1 MINGNISINSHYIL
15 CIIDFMAD
23 YILSIDQGT
32 TSTRCILF
40 NKTGDSIATA
50 QQEIKQSFPFPGWV
64 EHDSNEIWES
74 VKQTYNQVLKNAGI
88 DASQIATIGITNQRE
103 TTVLWNRTT
112 GLPVYPAI
120 VWQSKQ
126 SESIC
131 KRVKAT
137 GLEKIISEKTGL
149 VVDTYFSASKIAWI
163 LENVEEARMQA
174 EVGNLA
180 FGTIDTWILWNLTEG
195 KVHATDFS
203 NASRTLL
210 FNIQTHTWD
219 AELLSI
225 FGIPSSIL
233 PEVKDSSGYFGTT
246 SRNVLGAEI
255 SINGIA
261 GDQQAALFGQ
271 GCILPGMAKN
281 TYGTGCFML
290 INTGNKRVVSQQGML
305 TTIAWGVNGEIT
317 YALEGSVFAAGS
329 AIQWL
334 RDGLKIIDH
343 ASQAEEIANE
353 TNDCGGVYFVP
364 AFVGLGAPYW
374 NSEARGSFF
383 GLTRGT
389 KRSHLVRAALESM
402 AFQTRDVFD
411 VMQNDA
417 DLTLTSLRVD
427 GGATENT
434 LLLQFQ
440 SDLLQVNVDKP
451 QNTESTALGA
461 ALLAGLSVG
470 IFASIEDCASIR
482 KSERVYSPEISSEQ
496 IEKKYALW
504 KKAVQATLAFHA
516 HSDE

>member
-1 MINGNISINSHYIL
+1 MSKYIL
-15 CIIDFMAD
+15 A
-23 YILSIDQGT
+23 IDQGT
-32 TSTRCILF
+32 TSTRCMLF
-40 NKTGDSIATA
+40 NKSGDSIATA

-64 EHDSNEIWES
+64 EHDPLEIWES
-74 VKQTYNQVLKNAGI
+74 VKSTYNQVLKSAGI
-88 DASQIATIGITNQRE
+88 DASQIASIGITNQRE

-120 VWQSKQ
+120 VWQSRQ
-126 SESIC
+126 SDSIC
-131 KRVKAT
+131 NRLKAA
-137 GLEKIISEKTGL
+137 GFENIISEKTGL

-163 LENVEEARMQA
+163 LENVEEARIQA
-174 EVGNLA
+174 ESGNLA

-210 FNIQTHTWD
+210 FNIQTHSWD

-271 GCILPGMAKN
+271 GCIQPGMAKN

-290 INTGNKRVVSQQGML
+290 ITTGNKRVVSKHGML
-305 TTIAWGVNGEIT
+305 TTIAWGIGGEIT
-317 YALEGSVFAAGS
+317 YALEGSVFVAGS

-334 RDGLKIIDH
+334 RDGLKIIDY
-343 ASQAEEIANE
+343 ASQAEEIASE
-353 TNDCGGVYFVP
+353 VDDCGGVYFVP

-389 KRSHLVRAALESM
+389 MRSHIVRAALESM

-411 VMQNDA
+411 AMQNDA

-427 GGATENT
+427 GGATENA

-440 SDLLQVNVDKP
+440 SDLLQLNVDKP
-451 QNTESTALGA
+451 HNTESTALGA

-470 IFASIEDCASIR
+470 IFATMENCASIR
-482 KSERVYSPEISSEQ
+482 KSERVFSPQVSPEQ

-504 KKAVQATLAFHA
+504 KKAVRATLVFHV

>member
-1 MINGNISINSHYIL
+1 MSKYIL
-15 CIIDFMAD
+15 A
-23 YILSIDQGT
+23 IDQGT
-32 TSTRCILF
+32 TSKRCIIF
-40 NKTGDSIATA
+40 NTTGDSIASA
-50 QQEIKQSFPFPGWV
+50 QQEIKQSFPFPGWG
-64 EHDSNEIWES
+64 EHDPIEIWES
-74 VKQTYNQVLKNAGI
+74 VKQTFDQVLKSAGI
-88 DASQIATIGITNQRE
+88 DASQIASIGISNQRE
-103 TTVLWNRTT
+103 TTVLWNRIT

-120 VWQSKQ
+120 VWQSRQ
-126 SESIC
+126 SDEIC
-131 KRVKAT
+131 NRLKAA
-137 GLEKIISEKTGL
+137 GFEQLISEKTGL

-163 LENVEEARMQA
+163 LEHVEEARMQA
-174 EVGNLA
+174 EAGNLA
-180 FGTIDTWILWNLTEG
+180 FGTIDTWILWNLTDG
-195 KVHATDFS
+195 KVHATDYS

-210 FNIQTHTWD
+210 FNIQTHSWD
-219 AELLSI
+219 SDLLSI

-271 GCILPGMAKN
+271 GCIKPGMAKN

-290 INTGNKRVVSQQGML
+290 INTGNKRVVSTHGIL
-305 TTIAWGVNGEIT
+305 TTIAWGINGDIT
-317 YALEGSVFAAGS
+317 YALEGSVFVAGA

-334 RDGLKIIDH
+334 RDGLKIIDQ
-343 ASQAEEIANE
+343 ASQSEEIASE
-353 TNDCGGVYFVP
+353 FDDCGGVYFVP

-389 KRSHLVRAALESM
+389 KRSHIVRAALESM

-411 VMQNDA
+411 AMQNDA

-427 GGATENT
+427 GGATENA

-451 QNTESTALGA
+451 HNTESTALGA

-470 IFASIEDCASIR
+470 IFATMENCASIR
-482 KSERVYSPEISSEQ
+482 KSERIYSPAVSPIE

-504 KKAVQATLAFHA
+504 KKAVRATLVFHE
-516 HSDE
+516 HSEE

>member
-1 MINGNISINSHYIL
+1 
-15 CIIDFMAD
+15 MAD

-40 NKTGDSIATA
+40 NKTGDSIATT

-64 EHDSNEIWES
+64 EHDPIEIWES

-88 DASQIATIGITNQRE
+88 YAHQIATIGITNQRE

-120 VWQSKQ
+120 VWQSRQ
-126 SESIC
+126 SDEIC
-131 KRVKAT
+131 NRIKAA
-137 GLEKIISEKTGL
+137 GFEQVISEKTGL
-149 VVDTYFSASKIAWI
+149 LVDTYFSASKIAWI
-163 LENVEEARMQA
+163 LEHVEEARMQA
-174 EVGNLA
+174 EIGNLA
-180 FGTIDTWILWNLTEG
+180 FGTIDTWILWNLTVG
-195 KVHATDFS
+195 KVHATDYS

-210 FNIQTHTWD
+210 FNIKTHSWD
-219 AELLSI
+219 EELLNI

-233 PEVKDSSGYFGTT
+233 PEVKSSSGYFGTT
-246 SRNVLGAEI
+246 PRNVLGTEI
-255 SINGIA
+255 SINGIV
-261 GDQQAALFGQ
+261 GDQQASLFGQ

-290 INTGNKRVVSQQGML
+290 INTGSKRVVSKQGLL
-305 TTIAWGVNGEIT
+305 TTIAWGIGGEIT
-317 YALEGSVFAAGS
+317 YALEGSVFVAGS

-343 ASQAEEIANE
+343 ASQVEEIACQ
-353 TNDCGGVYFVP
+353 TDDCGGVYFVP

-374 NSEARGSFF
+374 NSNARGSFF

-389 KRSHLVRAALESM
+389 ERSHIVRAALESI

-427 GGATENT
+427 GGATENA

-451 QNTESTALGA
+451 HNTESTALGA
-461 ALLAGLSVG
+461 ALLAGLSIG
-470 IFASIEDCASIR
+470 MFTTLEDCASIR
-482 KSERVYSPEISSEQ
+482 KSERVYSPVVSPEK

-504 KKAVQATLAFHA
+504 RKAVQATLVFHT

>member
-1 MINGNISINSHYIL
+1 MSKYIL
-15 CIIDFMAD
+15 A
-23 YILSIDQGT
+23 IDQGT

-40 NKTGDSIATA
+40 NKSGDSIANA
-50 QQEIKQSFPFPGWV
+50 QQEIKQSFPFSGWV
-64 EHDSNEIWES
+64 EHDPLEIWES
-74 VKQTYNQVLKNAGI
+74 VKSTYNQVLKSAGI
-88 DASQIATIGITNQRE
+88 DASQIASIGITNQRE

-120 VWQSKQ
+120 VWQSRQ
-126 SESIC
+126 SDEIC
-131 KRVKAT
+131 NRVKVS
-137 GLEKIISEKTGL
+137 GFEKVISEKTGL

-163 LENVEEARMQA
+163 LEHVEEARIQA
-174 EVGNLA
+174 KSGNLA

-219 AELLSI
+219 TELLSI

-233 PEVKDSSGYFGTT
+233 PEIKDSSGYFGTT
-246 SRNVLGAEI
+246 SSNAIRAEI

-290 INTGNKRVVSQQGML
+290 INTGNKRVVSKHGML
-305 TTIAWGVNGEIT
+305 TTIAWGIGGEIT
-317 YALEGSVFAAGS
+317 YALEGSVFVAGS

-343 ASQAEEIANE
+343 ASQAEEIASE
-353 TNDCGGVYFVP
+353 VDDCGGVYFVP

-389 KRSHLVRAALESM
+389 KRSHIIRAALESM

-411 VMQNDA
+411 AMQNDA

-427 GGATENT
+427 GGATENA

-440 SDLLQVNVDKP
+440 SDLLQLNVDKP
-451 QNTESTALGA
+451 HNTESTALGA

-470 IFASIEDCASIR
+470 IFATMENCASIR
-482 KSERVYSPEISSEQ
+482 KSERVFSPQVSPEQ

-504 KKAVQATLAFHA
+504 KKAVRATLVFHV

>member
-1 MINGNISINSHYIL
+1 MSKYIL
-15 CIIDFMAD
+15 A
-23 YILSIDQGT
+23 IDQGT

-50 QQEIKQSFPFPGWV
+50 QQEIQQSFPFPGWV
-64 EHDSNEIWES
+64 EHDPLEIWES

-88 DASQIATIGITNQRE
+88 DASQIASIGITNQRE

-126 SESIC
+126 SVEIC
-131 KRVKAT
+131 NRVKA
-137 GLEKIISEKTGL
+137 GGFEKIISEKTGL

-163 LENVEEARMQA
+163 LENVEEARIQS

-225 FGIPSSIL
+225 FGIPSSLL
-233 PEVKDSSGYFGTT
+233 PEIKDSSGYFGTT

-290 INTGNKRVVSQQGML
+290 INTGNKRVVSKQGIL
-305 TTIAWGVNGEIT
+305 TTIAWGINGEIT
-317 YALEGSVFAAGS
+317 YALEGSVFVAGS

-343 ASQAEEIANE
+343 ASQAEEIASE
-353 TNDCGGVYFVP
+353 ADDCGGVYFVP

-389 KRSHLVRAALESM
+389 NRSHLVRAALESM

-417 DLTLTSLRVD
+417 DLSLMSLRVD
-427 GGATENT
+427 GGASENA

-470 IFASIEDCASIR
+470 IFASIEDCALIR
-482 KSERVYSPEISSEQ
+482 KSERVYSPQVSPEL
-496 IEKKYALW
+496 IEKKYGLW
-504 KKAVQATLAFHA
+504 KMAVRATLAFHV

>member
-1 MINGNISINSHYIL
+1 MSNYIL
-15 CIIDFMAD
+15 A
-23 YILSIDQGT
+23 IDQGT

-40 NKTGDSIATA
+40 NKSGDSIATA

-64 EHDSNEIWES
+64 EHDPLEIWES
-74 VKQTYNQVLKNAGI
+74 VKSTYNQVLKNAGI
-88 DASQIATIGITNQRE
+88 DASQIASIGITNQRE

-120 VWQSKQ
+120 VWQSRQ
-126 SESIC
+126 SVEIC
-131 KRVKAT
+131 NRLKAA
-137 GLEKIISEKTGL
+137 GFENIISEKTGL
-149 VVDTYFSASKIAWI
+149 VVDTYFSASKITWI
-163 LENVEEARMQA
+163 LEKVEEARIQA
-174 EVGNLA
+174 NSGNLA

-210 FNIQTHTWD
+210 FNIQTHSWD
-219 AELLSI
+219 TELLSI

-233 PEVKDSSGYFGTT
+233 PEIKDSSGYFGTT
-246 SRNVLGAEI
+246 SSNAIGTEI
-255 SINGIA
+255 SVNGIA

-290 INTGNKRVVSQQGML
+290 INTGNKRVVSKHGML
-305 TTIAWGVNGEIT
+305 TTIAWGIGGEIT
-317 YALEGSVFAAGS
+317 YALEGSVFVAGS
-329 AIQWL
+329 AVQWL
-334 RDGLKIIDH
+334 RDGLKIIDQ
-343 ASQAEEIANE
+343 ASQSEEIASE
-353 TNDCGGVYFVP
+353 VDDCGGVYFVP

-389 KRSHLVRAALESM
+389 KRSHIVRAALESM

-411 VMQNDA
+411 AMQNDA

-427 GGATENT
+427 GGATENS

-451 QNTESTALGA
+451 HNTESTALGA

-470 IFASIEDCASIR
+470 IFATMENCASIR
-482 KSERVYSPEISSEQ
+482 KSERIYSPAVSPIE
-496 IEKKYALW
+496 IEKKYVLW
-504 KKAVQATLAFHA
+504 KKAVRATLAFHV

>member
-1 MINGNISINSHYIL
+1 
-15 CIIDFMAD
+15 MAD

-64 EHDSNEIWES
+64 EHDPIEIWES
-74 VKQTYNQVLKNAGI
+74 VKQTFNQVLNNAGI
-88 DASQIATIGITNQRE
+88 NASQIATIGITNQRE

-120 VWQSKQ
+120 VWQSRQ
-126 SESIC
+126 SDTIC
-131 KRVKAT
+131 NRVKAA
-137 GLEKIISEKTGL
+137 GFEKVISEKTGL

-163 LENVEEARMQA
+163 LEHVEEARMLA
-174 EVGNLA
+174 EAGNLA
-180 FGTIDTWILWNLTEG
+180 FGNIDTWILWNLTEG
-195 KVHATDFS
+195 KVHATDYS

-210 FNIQTHTWD
+210 FNIQTHSWD

-246 SRNVLGAEI
+246 SKNVLGAEI

-290 INTGNKRVVSQQGML
+290 INTGNKRVVSKNGML
-305 TTIAWGVNGEIT
+305 ITIAWGIDGEIT
-317 YALEGSVFAAGS
+317 YALEGSVFVAGS

-343 ASQAEEIANE
+343 ASQAEEIASE
-353 TNDCGGVYFVP
+353 TDDCGGVYFVP

-389 KRSHLVRAALESM
+389 KRSHIVRAALESM

-411 VMQNDA
+411 AMQNDA

-427 GGATENT
+427 GGATENA

-451 QNTESTALGA
+451 YNTESTALGA
-461 ALLAGLSVG
+461 ALLAGLSFG
-470 IFASIEDCASIR
+470 IFETMEDCASIR
-482 KSERVYSPEISSEQ
+482 KSELIYKPLVSPEEV
-496 IEKKYALW
+496 EKKYALW
-504 KKAVQATLAFHA
+504 KRAVRATLVFHE

>member
-1 MINGNISINSHYIL
+1 
-15 CIIDFMAD
+15 MAD

-50 QQEIKQSFPFPGWV
+50 QKEIKQSFPFPGWV
-64 EHDSNEIWES
+64 EHDPIEIWES
-74 VKQTYNQVLKNAGI
+74 VKQTFDQVLKIAGI
-88 DASQIATIGITNQRE
+88 NANQIATIGITNQRE
-103 TTVLWNRTT
+103 TTVLWNRTS

-120 VWQSKQ
+120 VWQSRQ
-126 SESIC
+126 SDEIC
-131 KRVKAT
+131 NRLKAA
-137 GLEKIISEKTGL
+137 GLEQVISEKTGL

-163 LENVEEARMQA
+163 LEHVEEARMQA
-174 EVGNLA
+174 EAGNLA

-195 KVHATDFS
+195 KVHATDYS

-210 FNIQTHTWD
+210 FNIQTHSWD
-219 AELLSI
+219 AELSNI

-233 PEVKDSSGYFGTT
+233 PEIKDSSGYFGTT
-246 SRNVLGAEI
+246 SKNVLGAEI

-290 INTGNKRVVSQQGML
+290 INTGNKRVFSKLGML
-305 TTIAWGVNGEIT
+305 TTIAWGINGEIT
-317 YALEGSVFAAGS
+317 YALEGSVFVAGS

-343 ASQAEEIANE
+343 ASQAEEIASE
-353 TNDCGGVYFVP
+353 TDDSGGVYFVP

-389 KRSHLVRAALESM
+389 KRSHIVRAALESM

-411 VMQNDA
+411 AMQNDA

-427 GGATENT
+427 GGATENA

-451 QNTESTALGA
+451 HNTESTALGA

-470 IFASIEDCASIR
+470 IFKTMEDCASIR
-482 KSERVYSPEISSEQ
+482 KSEHIYSPVVSPEE

-504 KKAVQATLAFHA
+504 RKAVQATLVFHA

>member
-1 MINGNISINSHYIL
+1 MT
-15 CIIDFMAD
+15 D

-32 TSTRCILF
+32 SSTRCILF
-40 NKTGDSIATA
+40 NKMGDSIATA

-64 EHDSNEIWES
+64 EHDPIEIWES
-74 VKQTYNQVLKNAGI
+74 VKQTFNQVLKHAGI
-88 DASQIATIGITNQRE
+88 YAHQIATIGITNQRE

-120 VWQSKQ
+120 VWQSRQ
-126 SESIC
+126 SDEIC
-131 KRVKAT
+131 NRIKAAGFERV
-137 GLEKIISEKTGL
+137 ISEKTGL
-149 VVDTYFSASKIAWI
+149 LVDTYFSASKIAWI
-163 LENVEEARMQA
+163 LEHVQEARMQA
-174 EVGNLA
+174 EAGNLA
-180 FGTIDTWILWNLTEG
+180 FGTIDTWILWNLTVG
-195 KVHATDFS
+195 KVHATDYS

-210 FNIQTHTWD
+210 FNIQTHSWD
-219 AELLSI
+219 EELLNI

-233 PEVKDSSGYFGTT
+233 PKVKDSSGYFGTT
-246 SRNVLGAEI
+246 SRNVLGSEI

-290 INTGNKRVVSQQGML
+290 INTGNKRVVSKQGLL
-305 TTIAWGVNGEIT
+305 TTIAWGIGGEIT
-317 YALEGSVFAAGS
+317 YALEGSVFVAGS

-343 ASQAEEIANE
+343 ASQVEEIACQ
-353 TNDCGGVYFVP
+353 TDDCGGVYFVP

-374 NSEARGSFF
+374 NSNARGSFF

-389 KRSHLVRAALESM
+389 ERSHIVRAALESI

-427 GGATENT
+427 GGATENA

-451 QNTESTALGA
+451 HNTESTALGA
-461 ALLAGLSVG
+461 ALLAGLSIG
-470 IFASIEDCASIR
+470 MFATLEDCASIR
-482 KSERVYSPEISSEQ
+482 KSEHIYKPLVLPLE

-504 KKAVQATLAFHA
+504 KKAVQATLVFHT

>member
-1 MINGNISINSHYIL
+1 
-15 CIIDFMAD
+15 MAD

-112 GLPVYPAI
+112 GFPVYPAI

-126 SESIC
+126 SDSIC
-131 KRVKAT
+131 NRLKAA
-137 GLEKIISEKTGL
+137 GSDKIISEKTGL
-149 VVDTYFSASKIAWI
+149 VLDTYFSASKIAWI
-163 LENVEEARMQA
+163 LENVEEARVQA
-174 EVGNLA
+174 EAGNLA

-233 PEVKDSSGYFGTT
+233 PEIKDSSGYFGTT

-305 TTIAWGVNGEIT
+305 TTIAWGINGEIT
-317 YALEGSVFAAGS
+317 YALEGSVFVAGS

-343 ASQAEEIANE
+343 ATQAEEIANE
-353 TNDCGGVYFVP
+353 ADDCGGVYFVP

-411 VMQNDA
+411 IMQNDA

-440 SDLLQVNVDKP
+440 SDLLHVIVDKP

-470 IFASIEDCASIR
+470 IFANIEDCASIR
-482 KSERVYSPEISSEQ
+482 KSERVYLPEISSEE

-504 KKAVQATLAFHA
+504 KKAVRATLVFHA

>member
-1 MINGNISINSHYIL
+1 MSK
-15 CIIDFMAD
+15 F
-23 YILSIDQGT
+23 ILSIDQGT

-40 NKTGDSIATA
+40 NKMGDSIATA

-64 EHDSNEIWES
+64 EHDPMEIWES
-74 VKQTYNQVLKNAGI
+74 VKHTYNQVLKIAGI
-88 DASQIATIGITNQRE
+88 DASQIATIGVTNQRE

-112 GLPVYPAI
+112 SLPVYPAI

-126 SESIC
+126 SVEIC
-131 KRVKAT
+131 NRIKAS
-137 GLEKIISEKTGL
+137 GVEELIAGKTGL

-163 LENVEEARMQA
+163 LEHVEEARIQA
-174 EVGNLA
+174 EAGNLA

-195 KVHATDFS
+195 KVHATDYS

-210 FNIQTHTWD
+210 FNIQTHSWD

-225 FGIPSSIL
+225 FGIPSSLL

-246 SRNVLGAEI
+246 SSNVLGAKI
-255 SINGIA
+255 DINGIA

-290 INTGNKRVVSQQGML
+290 INTGNKRVVSKHGIL
-305 TTIAWGVNGEIT
+305 TTIAWGINGEIT
-317 YALEGSVFAAGS
+317 YALEGSVFVAGS

-343 ASQAEEIANE
+343 ASQSEEIASE
-353 TNDCGGVYFVP
+353 TDDCGGVYFVP

-389 KRSHLVRAALESM
+389 NRSHLVRAALESI

-427 GGATENT
+427 GGATENA

-470 IFASIEDCASIR
+470 IFSTMEECASIR
-482 KSERVYSPEISSEQ
+482 KSERIYSPAISPIE

-504 KKAVQATLAFHA
+504 KKAVRATLVFHD

>member
-1 MINGNISINSHYIL
+1 MSKYIL
-15 CIIDFMAD
+15 A
-23 YILSIDQGT
+23 IDQGT

-40 NKTGDSIATA
+40 NITGDSIASA
-50 QQEIKQSFPFPGWV
+50 QQEIQQSFPFPGWV
-64 EHDSNEIWES
+64 EHDPLEIWES

-88 DASQIATIGITNQRE
+88 DASQIASIGITNQRE

-120 VWQSKQ
+120 VWQSRQ
-126 SESIC
+126 SVEIC
-131 KRVKAT
+131 NRVKAA
-137 GLEKIISEKTGL
+137 GFEKIISEKTGL

-174 EVGNLA
+174 ETGNLA

-195 KVHATDFS
+195 KVHATDYS

-219 AELLSI
+219 AELVSI
-225 FGIPSSIL
+225 FGIPSSLL
-233 PEVKDSSGYFGTT
+233 PELKDSSGYFGTT

-290 INTGNKRVVSQQGML
+290 INTGSKRVVSNQGML
-305 TTIAWGVNGEIT
+305 TTIAWGIDGEIT
-317 YALEGSVFAAGS
+317 YALEGSVFVAGS

-343 ASQAEEIANE
+343 ASQAEDIASQ
-353 TNDCGGVYFVP
+353 TDDCGGVYFVP

-389 KRSHLVRAALESM
+389 KRSHIVRAALESM

-417 DLTLTSLRVD
+417 DLSLTSLRVD

-470 IFASIEDCASIR
+470 IFPTIEDCASIR
-482 KSERVYSPEISSEQ
+482 KSERVYSPKVSSEQ

-504 KKAVQATLAFHA
+504 KKAVRATLAFHV

>member
-1 MINGNISINSHYIL
+1 MSKYIL
-15 CIIDFMAD
+15 A
-23 YILSIDQGT
+23 IDQGT

-40 NKTGDSIATA
+40 NKMGDSIATA

-64 EHDSNEIWES
+64 EHDPLEIWKS
-74 VKQTYNQVLKNAGI
+74 VKQTFNQVMKNAGI
-88 DASQIATIGITNQRE
+88 DASQIASIGITNQRE

-120 VWQSKQ
+120 VWQSRQ
-126 SESIC
+126 SVEIC
-131 KRVKAT
+131 NRIKAA
-137 GLEKIISEKTGL
+137 GFEKIISEKTGL

-163 LENVEEARMQA
+163 LEHVEEARIQA
-174 EVGNLA
+174 KSGNLA
-180 FGTIDTWILWNLTEG
+180 FGTIDTWILWNLTNG

-210 FNIQTHTWD
+210 FNIQTNSWD
-219 AELLSI
+219 TELLSI

-233 PEVKDSSGYFGTT
+233 PEIKDSSGYFGTT
-246 SRNVLGAEI
+246 SSNAIGAEI

-290 INTGNKRVVSQQGML
+290 INTGNKRVVSKHGML
-305 TTIAWGVNGEIT
+305 TTIAWGINGEIT
-317 YALEGSVFAAGS
+317 YALEGSVFVAGS

-343 ASQAEEIANE
+343 ASQAEEIASE
-353 TNDCGGVYFVP
+353 TDDCGGVYFVP

-389 KRSHLVRAALESM
+389 KRSHIVRAALESM

-411 VMQNDA
+411 AMQNDA

-427 GGATENT
+427 GGATENG

-470 IFASIEDCASIR
+470 IFSTMEECASVR
-482 KSERVYSPEISSEQ
+482 KSERVFSPQVSTEQ

-504 KKAVQATLAFHA
+504 KKAVRATLVFHD

>member
-1 MINGNISINSHYIL
+1 
-15 CIIDFMAD
+15 MAD

-40 NKTGDSIATA
+40 NKTGDSIATS
-50 QQEIKQSFPFPGWV
+50 QQEIQQSFPFPGWV
-64 EHDSNEIWES
+64 EHDPLEIWES
-74 VKQTYNQVLKNAGI
+74 VKKTFNQVLKIAGI
-88 DASQIATIGITNQRE
+88 DSSQIATIGITNQRE

-120 VWQSKQ
+120 VWQSQQ
-126 SESIC
+126 SDTIC
-131 KRVKAT
+131 NRVKEA

-163 LENVEEARMQA
+163 LENVDEARMQA
-174 EVGNLA
+174 EAGNLA

-195 KVHATDFS
+195 KVHATDYS

-210 FNIQTHTWD
+210 FNIQTHSWD

-233 PEVKDSSGYFGTT
+233 PEIKDSSGYFGAT

-255 SINGIA
+255 SIDGIA

-271 GCILPGMAKN
+271 GCIQPGMAKN

-290 INTGNKRVVSQQGML
+290 INTGNKRVVSKHGML
-305 TTIAWGVNGEIT
+305 TTIAWGVKGEIT
-317 YALEGSVFAAGS
+317 YALEGSVFVAGS

-343 ASQAEEIANE
+343 ASQAEEIASE

-389 KRSHLVRAALESM
+389 KRSHIVRAALESM

-427 GGATENT
+427 GGATENA

-451 QNTESTALGA
+451 HNTESTALGA

-470 IFASIEDCASIR
+470 IFKTMEDCASIR
-482 KSERVYSPEISSEQ
+482 KSEHIYSPAVYPEE

-504 KKAVQATLAFHA
+504 KKAVRATLVFHD

>member
-1 MINGNISINSHYIL
+1 MINRIISINSHYIHF
-15 CIIDFMAD
+15 IIDIMAD

-40 NKTGDSIATA
+40 NKTGHSIASA

-64 EHDSNEIWES
+64 EHDLVEIWES
-74 VKQTYNQVLKNAGI
+74 VKQTFNQVLKIAGI
-88 DASQIATIGITNQRE
+88 NANQIATIGITNQRE

-120 VWQSKQ
+120 VWQSRQ
-126 SESIC
+126 SETIC
-131 KRVKAT
+131 NRIKAV
-137 GLEKIISEKTGL
+137 GFEKIISEKTGL

-163 LENVEEARMQA
+163 LENVDEARMQA
-174 EVGNLA
+174 ESGNLA

-195 KVHATDFS
+195 KVHATDYS
-203 NASRTLL
+203 NALRTLL

-219 AELLSI
+219 LELLSI

-290 INTGNKRVVSQQGML
+290 INTGNKRVVSKQGML
-305 TTIAWGVNGEIT
+305 TTIAWGINGEIT
-317 YALEGSVFAAGS
+317 YALEGSVFVAGS

-343 ASQAEEIANE
+343 ASQAEEIAGE
-353 TNDCGGVYFVP
+353 ADDCGGVYFVP

-383 GLTRGT
+383 GITRGT
-389 KRSHLVRAALESM
+389 KRSHIVRTALESM

-411 VMQNDA
+411 AMQNDS

-427 GGATENT
+427 GGATENS

-470 IFASIEDCASIR
+470 IFSSMEECASVR
-482 KSERVYSPEISSEQ
+482 KSERVFSPQVSTEQ

-504 KKAVQATLAFHA
+504 KKAVRATLVFHD

>member
-1 MINGNISINSHYIL
+1 MT
-15 CIIDFMAD
+15 D

-32 TSTRCILF
+32 SSTRCILF
-40 NKTGDSIATA
+40 NKMGDSIATA

-64 EHDSNEIWES
+64 EHDPIEIWES
-74 VKQTYNQVLKNAGI
+74 VKQTFNQVLKHAGI
-88 DASQIATIGITNQRE
+88 YAHQIATIGITNQRE

-120 VWQSKQ
+120 VWQSRQ
-126 SESIC
+126 SDEIC
-131 KRVKAT
+131 NRIKAAGFERV
-137 GLEKIISEKTGL
+137 ISEKTGL
-149 VVDTYFSASKIAWI
+149 LVDTYFSASKIAWI
-163 LENVEEARMQA
+163 LEHVPEARMQA
-174 EVGNLA
+174 EAGNLA
-180 FGTIDTWILWNLTEG
+180 FGTIDTWILWNLTVG
-195 KVHATDFS
+195 KVHATDYS

-210 FNIQTHTWD
+210 FNIQTHSWD
-219 AELLSI
+219 EELLNI

-233 PEVKDSSGYFGTT
+233 PKVKDSSGYFGTT
-246 SRNVLGAEI
+246 SRNVLGTEI

-290 INTGNKRVVSQQGML
+290 INTGNKRVVSKQGLL
-305 TTIAWGVNGEIT
+305 TTIAWGIGGEIT
-317 YALEGSVFAAGS
+317 YALEGSVFVAGS

-343 ASQAEEIANE
+343 ASQVEEIACQ
-353 TNDCGGVYFVP
+353 TDDCGGVYFVP

-374 NSEARGSFF
+374 NSNARGSFF

-389 KRSHLVRAALESM
+389 ERSHIVRAALESI

-427 GGATENT
+427 GGATENA

-451 QNTESTALGA
+451 HNTESTALGA
-461 ALLAGLSVG
+461 ALLAGLSIG
-470 IFASIEDCASIR
+470 MFATLEDCASIR
-482 KSERVYSPEISSEQ
+482 KSERIYQPLVLPLE

-504 KKAVQATLAFHA
+504 RKAVQATLVFHT

>member
-1 MINGNISINSHYIL
+1 MT
-15 CIIDFMAD
+15 D

-40 NKTGDSIATA
+40 NKTGDSIASA
-50 QQEIKQSFPFPGWV
+50 QQEIQQSFPFPGWV
-64 EHDSNEIWES
+64 EHDPIEIWES
-74 VKQTYNQVLKNAGI
+74 VKQTYNQVLKNVGI
-88 DASQIATIGITNQRE
+88 VASQIATIGITNQRE

-120 VWQSKQ
+120 VWQSRQ
-126 SESIC
+126 SETIC
-131 KRVKAT
+131 NRVKAA
-137 GLEKIISEKTGL
+137 GFEKVISEKTGL
-149 VVDTYFSASKIAWI
+149 IVDTYFSASKIAWI

-174 EVGNLA
+174 EAGNLA
-180 FGTIDTWILWNLTEG
+180 FGTIDSWILWNLTEG

-210 FNIQTHTWD
+210 FNIQTHSWD

-225 FGIPSSIL
+225 FGIPSSLL
-233 PEVKDSSGYFGTT
+233 PEVKDSSGYFGKT

-290 INTGNKRVVSQQGML
+290 INTGNKRVVSKHGML
-305 TTIAWGVNGEIT
+305 TTIAWGIHGEIT
-317 YALEGSVFAAGS
+317 YALEGSVFVAGS

-343 ASQAEEIANE
+343 AYQAEEIASE
-353 TNDCGGVYFVP
+353 TDDCGGVYFVP

-389 KRSHLVRAALESM
+389 KRSHIVRAALESM

-411 VMQNDA
+411 AMQNDS
-417 DLTLTSLRVD
+417 DLMLTSLRVD
-427 GGATENT
+427 GGATENA

-461 ALLAGLSVG
+461 ALFAGLSVG
-470 IFASIEDCASIR
+470 IFATIEDCASIR

-496 IEKKYALW
+496 IEKKYTLW
-504 KKAVQATLAFHA
+504 KKAVRSTLVFHD